1 MARVAYVTV
10 TVTANAGPLEL
21 RVQYI
26 REELTAL
33 KCAVLIT
40 LFFCAVGLSGNTK
53 IEEEIFI

>member
-10 TVTANAGPLEL
+10 TVTANGGPSDL
-21 RVQYI
+21 QYT
-26 REELTAL
+26 REELTEL

-40 LFFCAVGLSGNTK
+40 LFFCTVGLSGNTK

>member
-10 TVTANAGPLEL
+10 TVTAKAEPSGL
-21 RVQYI
+21 QYI
-26 REELTAL
+26 REVLTEL

-40 LFFCAVGLSGNTK
+40 LFFCTVGLSENTK